1 MKHDGGIALKTKII
15 KHSISDQVY
24 HLLKENILSFN
35 MKPGDKIN
43 IDELS
48 TNLELSNTPIREAI
62 KRLQQDGLVEQ
73 KLNSGFY
80 VKKISKEES
89 SDYSNIIK
97 IMLLGSI
104 EELIITNKIKDIIEK
119 LEKQLDIQIL
129 AFENNDNIA
138 FLKESI
144 KFDQVFIKSLNN
156 EVLSDKVEKLNEI
169 FSFSVFAFHKDRN
182 NKIKSIND
190 HKKMIEAIKEDNYA
204 KLKNVLRNHYVLG
217 TSADLYED

>member
-1 MKHDGGIALKTKII
+1 MKTKII